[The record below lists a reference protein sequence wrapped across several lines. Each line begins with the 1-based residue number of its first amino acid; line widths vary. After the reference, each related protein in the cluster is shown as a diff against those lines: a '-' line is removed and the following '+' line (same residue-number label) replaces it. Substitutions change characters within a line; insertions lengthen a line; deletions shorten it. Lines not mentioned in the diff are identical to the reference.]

1 MVALDHSSGEVPPAN
16 VMELNSHLLC
26 SFSGGSEASRGYL
39 LDHLPD
45 KCRKLELKEGRKA
58 SAAEASEWLAE
69 FLSLHPDSDC
79 SFSLGILIA
88 GWGNESGPGLYKVK
102 GNGKRL
108 KVTDS
113 WAGTGCAANL
123 AVIIDSTDRTIKD
136 ITVEKS
142 AELAKRTLSMA
153 VYHAHECRECVS
165 AYHVGSTGVKLVVRN
180 ENIVKL
186 QKRYLREVGR
196 KWEDMRRENEA
207 QAFNWAALN
216 CHNRPRAL
224 WGRIG

>member
-1 MVALDHSSGEVPPAN
+1 MPTKAKRPTPEDPLSLEEVRTLRRRLRILRENEVFYRGGYEEGTTTHGFIFNNEWVMVALDHSSGEVPPAN

-165 AYHVGSTGVKLVVRN
+165 GKFPST
-180 ENIVKL
+180 
-186 QKRYLREVGR
+186 
-196 KWEDMRRENEA
+196 
-207 QAFNWAALN
+207 
-216 CHNRPRAL
+216 
-224 WGRIG
+224 